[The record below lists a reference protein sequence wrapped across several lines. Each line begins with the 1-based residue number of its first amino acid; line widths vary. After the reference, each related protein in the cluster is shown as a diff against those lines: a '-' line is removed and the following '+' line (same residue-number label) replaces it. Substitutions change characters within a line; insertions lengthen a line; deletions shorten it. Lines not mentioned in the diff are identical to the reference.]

1 MRFTKKRNAS
11 SFSRLRD
18 FQTKHVISCSLA
30 RAFHFQRTNFNFEKK
45 QYCTDGRVGTGGLL
59 NETPFAFIRI
69 RSLLPLQADKQSFFP
84 NCQEHVRASFCI
96 KFLQQFTTS
105 NIHNSTAVTPVSD
118 ETGTDRNKSQRDL
131 SFQRLPSASSSYN
144 NSQLRTFITRRLL
157 HRFRMKPAR
166 IATNPNEI
174 YRFKCFLLHQVL
186 TTTRNFEHS
195 QLDGCY
201 TRFG

>member
-118 ETGTDRNKSQRDL
+118 ETGTDRNKPQRDL
-131 SFQRLPSASSSYN
+131 SFLKVY
-144 NSQLRTFITRRLL
+144 FCI
-157 HRFRMKPAR
+157 K
-166 IATNPNEI
+166 
-174 YRFKCFLLHQVL
+174 FLQQL
-186 TTTRNFEHS
+186 TTSTIYNSMDMNTADTNHVGPDGPNLIARQRCLTFCFYLLRQRNS
-195 QLDGCY
+195 ARTY
-201 TRFG
+201 VNNWIA